1 MHQKQPKAGWLTL
14 LLICGFSTA
23 AFALDSALIEI
34 RRKPTDTSINGI
46 YFYSYN
52 VSGKAF
58 RSDVLQFGP
67 QGGVFYNEV
76 PARALQVFFEPKSAM
91 FYVVSNGTPRWIQVD
106 AKGEFA
112 ERDKIFLRDL
122 GHLLIE
128 RFSKDE
134 DAVRA
139 LQVNF
144 GIAET
149 DADPVKGDLI
159 LGDINSLG
167 ALDKLAVPGDADS
180 KIPVGTRSDMLD
192 FVTNPAGWQ
201 IAENGVCTDNGC
213 VYVCKERKTRRFL
226 VTHRLKVLVDYATAK
241 PEEDPTLVIP
251 ELGTQAEVE
260 SYFAQARDNGADYLI
275 INIGNLTACDPCK
288 KLHGNLKRLLRLR
301 KNVEIVHI
309 PKHKHPEMAT
319 YFGYDG
325 NGIPW
330 TLVFD
335 LRKDNVAPK
344 FGLETHKVRGLKSEA
359 ELQALVPASTTTR

>member
-1 MHQKQPKAGWLTL
+1 MHQKQPKAGWLI

-23 AFALDSALIEI
+23 SFALDPVLKDIT
-34 RRKPTDTSINGI
+34 RQPTDTSLDGI

-52 VSGKAF
+52 VSGKKF
-58 RSDVLQFGP
+58 RSSVLHFGS
-67 QGGVFYNEV
+67 QGGIYYNEE
-76 PARALQVFFEPKSAM
+76 PQRALQIFFEPKSAM
-91 FYVVSNGTPRWIQVD
+91 FFVAPKGVSRWIAAD
-106 AKGEFA
+106 GKGQFA
-112 ERDKIFLRDL
+112 DRDKMLLRDL

-134 DAVRA
+134 DALRA
-139 LQVNF
+139 LQTNF

-149 DADPVKGDLI
+149 ESESSLKTDLI
-159 LGDINSLG
+159 IGDIKSLG
-167 ALDKLAVPGDADS
+167 TLDKLAIPGESDS

-192 FVTNPAGWQ
+192 FVANPAGWQ
-201 IAENGVCTDNGC
+201 IAENGVCTDSGC
-213 VYVCKERKTRRFL
+213 VYVCKERKSRRFL
-226 VTHRLKVLVDYATAK
+226 VTHRLKILVDFTSAQ
-241 PEEDPTLVIP
+241 PEEDPTLIIP

-260 SYFAQARDNGADYLI
+260 SYFDQARGNGADYLI
-275 INIGNLTACDPCK
+275 INIGDLSACEPCRR
-288 KLHGNLKRLLRLR
+288 LHCNLKRVLRSR

-335 LRKDNVAPK
+335 LRKENVAPK
-344 FGLETHKVRGLKSEA
+344 FGLETHKLRGVKSES
-359 ELQALVPASTTTR
+359 ELQALVPTASVAR